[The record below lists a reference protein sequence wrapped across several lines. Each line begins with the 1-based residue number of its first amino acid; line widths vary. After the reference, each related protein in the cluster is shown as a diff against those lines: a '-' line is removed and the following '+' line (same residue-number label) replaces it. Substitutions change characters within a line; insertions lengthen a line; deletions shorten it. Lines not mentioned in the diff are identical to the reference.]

1 MSITYNFAGKVALI
15 TGSSSGIGAA
25 IALLF
30 AKSGA
35 NVVVTGRNAGRVSEV
50 AKQCLDVSPDGLKAL
65 EVVADVTRD
74 EDLQRLVDTTITTF
88 GKIDVMVNNAGS
100 ALKADITATDFMDN
114 YRQVFK
120 TDLDSAPQ
128 YSPYCMSKS
137 ALDMFTKCMASEL
150 GPKGIRV
157 NSVSPGAVKT
167 NFSLNTGVSQTDS
180 DQFYDTYA
188 RLYPIGRYGE
198 GSDIA
203 NAVLYL
209 ASDDSSFITGSSLVA
224 DGGHLAANWLSAIIL
239 AICLA
244 GALGA
249 SLETKLAVR
258 LAGGRV
264 VGGEDAQAGQA
275 PWQVSIQVNGWF
287 GWMGGEDAQAG
298 QAPWQVS
305 IQVNGWFGWSHNC
318 GGSLAGKR
326 SVVTAAHC
334 VDTYQPA
341 ELKVWYGGLN
351 REQLAVNNEIDEIKY
366 HDQWNVPSQFDYDYA
381 VLNLKQDIQQTETI
395 KTIELTT
402 ATPTAGLP
410 ADLTGWGRT
419 AGNSQLPIPLQYQRL
434 AIVDYNDC
442 NTRYGT
448 IMEVT
453 PRMLCTEHKTA
464 SVCGGDSGGP
474 LVVAGQLAGI
484 VSWTMSDCR
493 PDTTGHP
500 SGYADVAN
508 QRAWLTERII

>member
-25 IALLF
+25 TAILF

-35 NVVVTGRNAGRVSEV
+35 NVVITGRNAGRVSEV
-50 AKQCLDVSPDGLKAL
+50 AKQCLDVSPDGSKAL
-65 EVVADVTRD
+65 EVVADVTSD

-239 AICLA
+239 IVCLT

-249 SLETKLAVR
+249 SLETKPVVR

-264 VGGEDAQAGQA
+264 V
-275 PWQVSIQVNGWF
+275 
-287 GWMGGEDAQAG
+287 GGEDAQAG

-351 REQLAVNNEIDEIKY
+351 REQLAVNNEIEAIKY

-381 VLNLKQDIQQTETI
+381 VLNLKQNIQQTETI
-395 KTIELTT
+395 KTIEL
-402 ATPTAGLP
+402 ATSTPAAGSP

-493 PDTTGHP
+493 PDTTGHL